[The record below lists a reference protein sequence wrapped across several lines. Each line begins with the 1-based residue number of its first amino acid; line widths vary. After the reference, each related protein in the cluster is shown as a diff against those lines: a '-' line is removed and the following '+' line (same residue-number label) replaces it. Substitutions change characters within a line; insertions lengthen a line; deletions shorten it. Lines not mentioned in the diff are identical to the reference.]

1 MKAFQIGLRYFKDS
15 SSTDVLIKSPSM
27 LKEDLV
33 ESFSICRLGPRR
45 SRWSDAIK
53 ALESDPLFE
62 EADFCQLL
70 GYDDDNWELHARQNS
85 LRDKVTKN
93 GPTVKYER
101 RQLLGFTDG
110 DSEWIGDLA
119 LEWLAK

>member
-1 MKAFQIGLRYFKDS
+1 M
-15 SSTDVLIKSPSM
+15 
-27 LKEDLV
+27 
-33 ESFSICRLGPRR
+33 SINQVRVHHDG
-45 SRWSDAIK
+45 
-53 ALESDPLFE
+53 
-62 EADFCQLL
+62 
-70 GYDDDNWELHARQNS
+70 

-119 LEWLAK
+119 LEWLAN

>member
-1 MKAFQIGLRYFKDS
+1 MVILRHFSAITTPVVAGYHPDIEGGQQCQQFTAGFIS
-15 SSTDVLIKSPSM
+15 SRAEGVGQLEYRAALTAAETALVLRVLTM
-27 LKEDLV
+27 
-33 ESFSICRLGPRR
+33 SINQVRVHHDG
-45 SRWSDAIK
+45 
-53 ALESDPLFE
+53 
-62 EADFCQLL
+62 
-70 GYDDDNWELHARQNS
+70 

-119 LEWLAK
+119 LEWLAN

>member
-1 MKAFQIGLRYFKDS
+1 M
-15 SSTDVLIKSPSM
+15 T
-27 LKEDLV
+27 
-33 ESFSICRLGPRR
+33 FSGTVNNL
-45 SRWSDAIK
+45 
-53 ALESDPLFE
+53 
-62 EADFCQLL
+62 
-70 GYDDDNWELHARQNS
+70 ARVHHYG

-119 LEWLAK
+119 LDFISL